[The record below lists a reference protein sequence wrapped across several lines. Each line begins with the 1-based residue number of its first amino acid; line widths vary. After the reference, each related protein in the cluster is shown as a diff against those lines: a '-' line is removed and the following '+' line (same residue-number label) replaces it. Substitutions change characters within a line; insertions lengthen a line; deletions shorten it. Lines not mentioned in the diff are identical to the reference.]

1 MEPRDRYA
9 PLTQHEVNQAV
20 YRLSPAGTQEVAD
33 LVGVSHEVADR
44 RLRRLKD
51 EGTIWAKKVG
61 PTMVWM
67 HPRVIE
73 DPDPERDTCA
83 EDIVPCI
90 FGDIYRASR
99 SQPPHG
105 NFPHRKRFAP
115 VDW

>member
-1 MEPRDRYA
+1 MQPRDRYA

-33 LVGVSHEVADR
+33 LVGVSREVADR
-44 RLRRLKD
+44 CLRRLED
-51 EGTIWAKKVG
+51 EGTIWSKKVG
-61 PTMVWM
+61 PTMIWM
-67 HPRVIE
+67 HPRVME

-83 EDIVPCI
+83 EDIAPRI

-99 SQPPHG
+99 DQPLYG
-105 NFPHRKRFAP
+105 NFPCRERFAH

>member
-33 LVGVSHEVADR
+33 LVGVSREVADR
-44 RLRRLKD
+44 RLRRLED

-67 HPRVIE
+67 HPWIMREPGWEPTGFFARITGR
-73 DPDPERDTCA
+73 PTFGTTSRAHQMRHWER
-83 EDIVPCI
+83 P
-90 FGDIYRASR
+90 
-99 SQPPHG
+99 
-105 NFPHRKRFAP
+105 
-115 VDW
+115 